1 MVKAS
6 FGFLEWSKD
15 PEVLKAWEELR
26 AKHGLRDSPFGGKAK
41 ETFGLIDGEILGGW
55 GRVVAMDRSRKLGW
69 HGYADTKE
77 AIKGVI
83 DDMAKLK
90 MVPPLK

>member
-1 MVKAS
+1 MVKPS
-6 FGFLEWSKD
+6 FSFLEWSKD
-15 PEVLKAWEELR
+15 PEVLKAWEELK
-26 AKHGLRDSPFGGKAK
+26 AKHGLKDSPFGEKAK
-41 ETFGLIDGEILGGW
+41 ETFGLIDGEISGSW

-69 HGYADTKE
+69 HGYVDTKE
-77 AIKGVI
+77 AIKVVI